1 MIRIPEVRVIDHDGQ
16 QVGVMQTRDALEL
29 AQSRGLDLVEI
40 SPTARPPV
48 CKVLDFGKY
57 KYELQKKS
65 RVTKKKQHAITMKEM
80 QFRPKIDEHDYQFKT
95 RHVIDFLKEGH
106 KVKVLVQF
114 RGREMAHQELGMALL
129 KRVEADLTE
138 LGQVEQFPKM
148 EGRQMVMM
156 MAPKKALQN
165 PSMLKWME
173 SNLPAIHAVR
183 ARSAVLIKIRKMPSV
198 MMSAG
203 NVPTTRSG
211 FR

>member
-29 AQSRGLDLVEI
+29 AMSRGLDLVEI

-57 KYELQKKS
+57 KYELQKKT

-80 QFRPKIDEHDYQFKT
+80 QYRPKIDEHDYQFKT

-114 RGREMAHQELGMALL
+114 RGREMAHKEFGE
-129 KRVEADLTE
+129 RVMDRLAADLADVAVIE
-138 LGQVEQFPKM
+138 IPARM
-148 EGRQMVMM
+148 EGSTLSMVVN
-156 MAPKKALQN
+156 PKNEPQKHKGTDDAEGEN
-165 PSMLKWME
+165 E
-173 SNLPAIHAVR
+173 
-183 ARSAVLIKIRKMPSV
+183 
-198 MMSAG
+198 
-203 NVPTTRSG
+203 
-211 FR
+211 